1 MKTDLI
7 KEIKDEDERRA
18 LLNQRVPEV
27 RTITKNRFPA
37 AIWPTPGELY
47 I

>member
-1 MKTDLI
+1 MKTDLN
-7 KEIKDEDERRA
+7 KEIKEEDERRA
-18 LLNQRVPEV
+18 LLNQPVKEV
-27 RTITKNRFPA
+27 RTITKNRFPT

>member
-1 MKTDLI
+1 MKTDLK
-7 KEIKDEDERRA
+7 KEIKEEDERRA
-18 LLNQRVPEV
+18 LLNQPVKEIRK
-27 RTITKNRFPA
+27 ITKNTFPN